1 MRTASPAAPD
11 APGARG
17 TTGPGLHG
25 VVMLEVNN
33 HAPFG
38 DNEEMLRLHLLSL
51 LDSLRSPELDRAP
64 TDDIT
69 AHSGTTHSEHEEHGR

>member
-1 MRTASPAAPD
+1 
-11 APGARG
+11 
-17 TTGPGLHG
+17 
-25 VVMLEVNN
+25 MLEVNN